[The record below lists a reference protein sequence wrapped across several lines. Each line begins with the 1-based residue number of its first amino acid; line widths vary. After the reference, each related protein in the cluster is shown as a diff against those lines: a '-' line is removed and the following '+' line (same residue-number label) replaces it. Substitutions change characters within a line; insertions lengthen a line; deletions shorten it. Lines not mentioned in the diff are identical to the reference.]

1 MQVTK
6 QPGCFASGRAAIY
19 INYSPVSTNTV
30 TYDAPV
36 TSENFTASVW
46 EAGGDGDEEG
56 LWLVGH
62 ETGTSFSPGLV
73 LSSFGIAQPTAQ
85 VLFCPL

>member
-1 MQVTK
+1 MK

-19 INYSPVSTNTV
+19 IKYSPVSTNTV
-30 TYDAPV
+30 TDDAPV
-36 TSENFTASVW
+36 TSKNFTASVW

-56 LWLVGH
+56 LQLVGH
-62 ETGTSFSPGLV
+62 ETGTSFSQGV
-73 LSSFGIAQPTAQ
+73 VVSSFGTTQPTAQ